1 MGEVSVNIHGREY
14 HIGCQDGQEDHL
26 VKLASYLDGKIK
38 ELVESV
44 GNIGDMPLLAMA
56 GILVADELADI
67 RRGEDPGSALGADIQ
82 STLDAE
88 RAVTLELV
96 DNTARRIDDIA
107 AALEPV

>member
-56 GILVADELADI
+56 GILVADELADS
-67 RRGEDPGSALGADIQ
+67 RRGNDPANASGADIQ
-82 STLDAE
+82 AAIDAE

-96 DNTARRIDDIA
+96 DGTTRRIDDIA

>member
-26 VKLASYLDGKIK
+26 VKLASYLDEKIK
-38 ELVESV
+38 ELVDSV

-56 GILVADELADI
+56 GILVADELADS
-67 RRGEDPGSALGADIQ
+67 RRGKDPVDAPGADLQ
-82 STLDAE
+82 AALDAE

-96 DNTARRIDDIA
+96 DATTRRIDDVA